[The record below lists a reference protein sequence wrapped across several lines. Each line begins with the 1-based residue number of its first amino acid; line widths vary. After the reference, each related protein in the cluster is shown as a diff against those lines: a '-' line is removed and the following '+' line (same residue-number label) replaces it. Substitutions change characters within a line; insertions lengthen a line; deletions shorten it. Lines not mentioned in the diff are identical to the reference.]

1 MEVALMP
8 TGSSASPNGTAIT
21 ITLGNQDFT
30 MRREVWPIDQLKLDP
45 TNPRLQFTL
54 RKTGM
59 AASDK
64 DLHRLIWD
72 LDPVKALYQSVYQ
85 NGGLLEDPV
94 VKRDGRVVEGNCR
107 TVVLRELRKKYA
119 QDTRWQQVFV
129 RVLPDAVTDEQTM
142 LLLGELHIAGK
153 IEWRAIDQAE
163 YAWKMNKVFG
173 RTYDFLTNHLRWSR
187 SRLSQKIAAY
197 EETKAYAARTN
208 DPQAINRFSHFE
220 EFMGERPLRE
230 RRDADPTF
238 MATFGDWVAAGK
250 FPDAKDVRVLS
261 KIIDHP
267 DAMATL
273 EKANVQKAQAVLFAE
288 NPALQS
294 NLYSIVDR
302 ASEQLETIAL
312 SELTALKAGDG
323 PRVAKLRR
331 LQLALR
337 SIEPY
342 IGPLPP

>member
-1 MEVALMP
+1 MP
-8 TGSSASPNGTAIT
+8 FTV
-21 ITLGNQDFT
+21 TLGNQDFT
-30 MRREVWPIDQLKLDP
+30 LQREVWPLDRIKLDP
-45 TNPRLQFTL
+45 SNPRLQFTL

-72 LDPVKALYQSVYQ
+72 LDPVKGLYQSVYQ
-85 NGGLLEDPV
+85 NGGLIEDLV
-94 VKRDGRVVEGNCR
+94 VKADGRVVEGNCR
-107 TVVLRELRKKYA
+107 TVVLRELHKKYA
-119 QDTRWQQVFV
+119 QDTRWQQVYV
-129 RVLPDAVTDEQTM
+129 RVLPDSVTDEQLM

-163 YAWKMNKVFG
+163 YVWRMHKIYG
-173 RTYDFLTNHLRWSR
+173 RTYDFLTSHLRWSR

-208 DPQAINRFSHFE
+208 DPKAISRFSHFE
-220 EFMGERPLRE
+220 EFMGEKPLRE
-230 RRDADPTF
+230 RREADPTF
-238 MATFGDWVAAGK
+238 MTQFGDWVAAGK
-250 FPDAKDVRVLS
+250 FPDAKDVRALP
-261 KIIDHP
+261 KILDNTE
-267 DAMATL
+267 ALATL
-273 EKANVQKAQAVLFAE
+273 EKENFQKARAVLFAE
-288 NPALQS
+288 NPALSS

-312 SELTALKAGDG
+312 SELTALKGGDK

-331 LQLALR
+331 LQKALR